1 VIATGGTAV
10 AACRLVE
17 LLGGEVAGVGVIIDL
32 AFLGGSVQLAGR
44 DVVALLTYDEP

>member
-10 AACRLVE
+10 AACQLVE

-32 AFLGGSVQLAGR
+32 AFLGGSAKLAGR
-44 DVVALLTYDEP
+44 DLVSLLTYE